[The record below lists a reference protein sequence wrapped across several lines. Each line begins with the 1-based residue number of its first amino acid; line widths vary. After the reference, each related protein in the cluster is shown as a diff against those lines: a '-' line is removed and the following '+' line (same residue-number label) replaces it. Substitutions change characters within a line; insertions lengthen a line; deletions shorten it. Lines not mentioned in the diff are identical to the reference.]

1 MSEASP
7 AGGGEVAPT
16 RGIVISHGLL
26 AEGLVDAVRQ
36 IAGLDEGALVA
47 RSNRGLSP
55 EAFIADIRRL
65 VGDEP
70 AVLFTDLPSGSCSLA
85 ARRLSRE
92 GLRIMVISG
101 VNLPL
106 LLDFV
111 LHRDLPL
118 PELGP
123 RLVEKGRNAISL
135 ATLAS
140 E

>member
-7 AGGGEVAPT
+7 AGGGKVAPT

-36 IAGLDEGALVA
+36 IAGLDEGAAVA

-92 GLRIMVISG
+92 GLRIVVISG

-123 RLVEKGRNAISL
+123 RLVEKGRKAISL

-140 E
+140 D